1 MKRDWIR
8 IYRQHG
14 IKLLMIPVLVITLL
28 LLGFN
33 QYVGDYL
40 THRQEAAELILK
52 LDKMK
57 ATSALLKEDERK
69 KEKLMLHFSEI
80 QSRSYRTYS
89 PADSLDQMQGQLSA
103 LLQTLYFENVKVTK
117 LELKQ
122 ENSVMELAVDAQ
134 FSGVPQQLPRLET
147 ALESDAKAMRIN
159 AVEIKVSNGSVGGGS
174 QLEINA
180 RFVAM
185 HLKSDEAKIR
195 KP

>member
-8 IYRQHG
+8 SYRQHG
-14 IKLLMIPVLVITLL
+14 LKLLMIPVLVIILL
-28 LLGFN
+28 LFGFN

-40 THRQEAAELILK
+40 THRQETAELTLK
-52 LDKMK
+52 IDRMR

-69 KEKLMLHFSEI
+69 KAKLMLNFSEI
-80 QSRSYRTYS
+80 QSRSYRSPS
-89 PADSLDQMQGQLSA
+89 PADSLDQMQAQLST
-103 LLQTLYFENVKVTK
+103 LLQTLYFENIKVTK

-122 ENSVMELAVDAQ
+122 ENYVMALALNAQ
-134 FSGVPQQLPRLET
+134 FSGVPQQLPRLEA

-159 AVEIKVSNGSVGGGS
+159 AVEVKVSDGSVGGGS

-185 HLKSDEAKIR
+185 HLKPDEAKIR